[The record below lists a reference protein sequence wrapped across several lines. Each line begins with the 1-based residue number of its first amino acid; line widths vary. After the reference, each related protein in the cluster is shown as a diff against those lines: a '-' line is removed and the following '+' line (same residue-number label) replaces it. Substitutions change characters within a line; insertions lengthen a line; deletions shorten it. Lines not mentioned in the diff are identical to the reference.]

1 MSALVFVFVINT
13 GGVGVSGGVDVV
25 DNVGGAVDDDVGFGV
40 DVDIDVD
47 VDGVGIDGDVDVTLV
62 LMLCMLTLKL
72 VFG

>member
-25 DNVGGAVDDDVGFGV
+25 DNVGVAVDDDVGFGV
-40 DVDIDVD
+40 DVD
-47 VDGVGIDGDVDVTLV
+47 GDVDVTIS